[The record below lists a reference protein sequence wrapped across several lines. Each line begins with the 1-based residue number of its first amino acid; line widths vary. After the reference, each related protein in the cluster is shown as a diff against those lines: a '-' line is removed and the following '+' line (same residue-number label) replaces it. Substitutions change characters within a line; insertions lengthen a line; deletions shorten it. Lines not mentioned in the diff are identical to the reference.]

1 MSNSTPLHADVIL
14 SGGGLV
20 GQAFAVA
27 LAHHGLS
34 VHVIDPVD
42 QNAQAAPGADGRVA
56 SIASGSWKMLET
68 IGVAQGISEACPIE
82 QIWVSDGLKPGELD
96 FVPEEGTGPL
106 GFMVENRLMRLAL
119 QQAVARHSDLIHLHM
134 PAKAVEIERDAHKTT
149 VTLDTGAVLQAPVL
163 VIAEGRFSP
172 TREAEQFGLAEWDY
186 HHVALVGQIT
196 HTIPH
201 HHTAY
206 EIFYPDGPFAVLP
219 MEDLITSQGTAHSS
233 AYVFTVP
240 KEKAAAYKKLGDRGF
255 LAELTRRSGGIF
267 GELALAA
274 PRMSYPLGF
283 LHTAKVTRDRLVL
296 IGDTAHGMHPIAG
309 QGLNLGYRDVAA
321 LTQILVE
328 GARLGLDLG
337 DTQLLAKYERWRSM
351 DSVVTMGTTDA
362 LVRLFGV
369 PGKAVSAI
377 RRLGLGAVQRSG
389 PLKTFFMGEAR
400 GEGGELPKLLAGMEV

>member
-1 MSNSTPLHADVIL
+1 MSKPLQSDIII
-14 SGGGLV
+14 SGGGLI

-34 VHVIDPVD
+34 SRVIDPMD
-42 QNAQAAPGADGRVA
+42 PAAQVAPAADGRVA

-68 IGVAQGISEACPIE
+68 IGITPGIAEACPIE

-96 FVPEEGTGPL
+96 FQPQDGTGPL
-106 GFMVENRLMRLAL
+106 GYMVQNRHMRLAV
-119 QQAVARHSDLIHLHM
+119 QDVVAAHRDLIHLHM
-134 PAKAVEIERDAHKTT
+134 PAKAVDIVRDAHRAT
-149 VTLDTGAVLQAPVL
+149 VTLDTGEILTAPLMV
-163 VIAEGRFSP
+163 VAEGRFSP
-172 TREAEQFGLAEWDY
+172 TREAEQFGLASWDY
-186 HHVALVGQIT
+186 HYVALVGQIT
-196 HTIPH
+196 HETPH
-201 HHTAY
+201 DNIAY
-206 EIFYPDGPFAVLP
+206 EIFYPDGPFAILP
-219 MEDLITSQGTAHSS
+219 MENLNGKHRS

-240 KEKAAAYKKLGDRGF
+240 KAKADAYKKLGDRGF
-255 LAELTRRSGGIF
+255 LAELDRHMGGMLGAI
-267 GELALAA
+267 ELAA

-283 LHTAKVTRDRLVL
+283 IHTAKVIRGRLVL

-321 LTQILVE
+321 LTQVLVE

-337 DTQLLAKYERWRSM
+337 DNQLLEKYERWRSM

-362 LVRLFGV
+362 LVRLFSV
-369 PGKAVSAI
+369 PGKTMSAV
-377 RRLGLGAVQRSG
+377 RRFGLGAVQRSG

>member
-1 MSNSTPLHADVIL
+1 MPKPAPLTADIIL

-82 QIWVSDGLKPGELD
+82 QIWVSDGLKPGEVD
-96 FVPEEGTGPL
+96 FVPEEGSGPL
-106 GFMVENRLMRLAL
+106 GFMVENQRMRVAL
-119 QQAVARHSDLIHLHM
+119 QQAVAKHPDLIHLHM
-134 PAKAVEIERDAHKTT
+134 PAKAVDIERDAHKAT
-149 VTLDTGAVLQAPVL
+149 VTLDNGTVLQAPLL
-163 VIAEGRFSP
+163 VVAEGRFSP

-196 HTIPH
+196 HALPH
-201 HHTAY
+201 DNIAY
-206 EIFYPDGPFAVLP
+206 EIFQPDGPFAILP
-219 MEDLITSQGTAHSS
+219 MEDLNGEHRS

-240 KEKAAAYKKLGDRGF
+240 KAKAAAYKKLGDRGF
-255 LAELTRRSGGIF
+255 LAELYKRTGGMF
-267 GELALAA
+267 GDIALAA

-283 LHTAKVTRDRLVL
+283 LHTAKVTRERLVL

-321 LTQILVE
+321 LTEILVE
-328 GARLGLDLG
+328 SARLGLDLG
-337 DTQLLAKYERWRSM
+337 DAQLLARYERWRSM

-377 RRLGLGAVQRSG
+377 RRVGLGAVQRSG
-389 PLKTFFMGEAR
+389 PLKKFFMGEAR
-400 GEGGELPKLLAGMEV
+400 GEGGDLPKLLAGMEV